1 MVEVS
6 KLNCSFSTLGVG
18 NQFIQQAERLGLN
31 SLGDMMHVNLAKLK
45 KHKDFTFMWYA
56 DMLDLLKEQ
65 GLLRQFQENQLS

>member
-1 MVEVS
+1 MEEVS

-18 NQFIQQAERLGLN
+18 NQFIQQAERLGLHN
-31 SLGDMMHVNLAKLK
+31 LGDVMQVNLAKLK

-56 DMLDLLKEQ
+56 DMLDLLHEQ

>member
-18 NQFIQQAERLGLN
+18 NQFIQQAERLGLFN
-31 SLGDMMHVNLAKLK
+31 LGDVMKVNLSRLK
-45 KHKDFTFMWYA
+45 QHKEFSFTWYA

-65 GLLRQFQENQLS
+65 GLLRQFQENQL

>member
-18 NQFIQQAERLGLN
+18 NQFVQQAERLGLFN
-31 SLGDMMHVNLAKLK
+31 LGDMMEVNLAKLK
-45 KHKDFTFMWYA
+45 KHEEFSFTWYA

-65 GLLRQFQENQLS
+65 GLLRQFQEKQL